1 MRSRLPGSIYLL
13 SVGIFL
19 MVCCELQVLGMTQQ
33 LTRDLDISVAKVG
46 YLVSAFA
53 AAMAIGG
60 PILTLLFNK
69 LPPKTFVIR
78 LYGVFVFGEIMG
90 ALTHQY
96 WVLML
101 SRLITGAV
109 AGAFFGVAIS
119 MCQQLTDKTRQLDAV
134 ALVLSGIMLGTII
147 GLPMAKI
154 ISESFVWPMSFYI
167 LALLAVIFAILSALK
182 LPNIQ
187 PEQPRAMQQEIA
199 ALKNAKL
206 WWLYATSFFV
216 ISAAY
221 APFSYIVPM
230 LSEHSSMSQ
239 HSITLLLL
247 VYGIA
252 MLVGNQIVAK
262 LATNHAKGVIITGLS
277 LVSAALGVFYLLG
290 HNPYIASAATLAIGF
305 CGVSL
310 NPALVA
316 RIMQLPQG
324 QRTFTHTV
332 HSSLI
337 TMGIMFGSFIAALGL
352 DLGFSVVSPLLVG
365 LGFAFVAMLIV
376 LCTPPLQV
384 ENVHID
390 APSEIGTCPNNQ
402 CSFGD
407 AGERYT
413 SV

>member
-1 MRSRLPGSIYLL
+1 MKSRLPSSIYLL

-33 LTRDLDISVAKVG
+33 LTYDLSISVAKVG
-46 YLVSAFA
+46 YLVSGFA

-60 PILTLLFNK
+60 PVLTLMFNR

-78 LYGVFVFGEIMG
+78 LYCVFVLGELLG

-96 WVLML
+96 WLLML

-119 MCQQLTDKTRQLDAV
+119 MCQQLTDKSRQLDAV

-147 GLPMAKI
+147 GLPMAKVM
-154 ISESFVWPMSFYI
+154 SEAFAWSVSFYL
-167 LALLAVIFAILSALK
+167 LALLALLCALLTAIR
-182 LPNIQ
+182 LPNIR
-187 PEQPRAMQQEIA
+187 PELSLALSAELL
-199 ALKNAKL
+199 ALKSAKL
-206 WWLYATSFFV
+206 GWLYATSFFV

-230 LSEHSSMSQ
+230 LSEHALLSQ
-239 HSITLLLL
+239 NSTTLLLL
-247 VYGIA
+247 AYGFA

-262 LATNHAKGVIITGLS
+262 LAVHHAKMVILVGLV
-277 LVSAALGVFYLLG
+277 LVGAALSVFYLLG
-290 HNPYIASAATLAIGF
+290 HNPFIAGAATLVIGL

-332 HSSLI
+332 HSSVI
-337 TMGIMFGSFIAALGL
+337 TLGIMFGSFIAALGL
-352 DLGFSVVSPLLVG
+352 DFGFSLISPLLVG
-365 LGFAFVAMLIV
+365 LGFAFIAMLIV
-376 LCTPPLQV
+376 LFTPPLL
-384 ENVHID
+384 
-390 APSEIGTCPNNQ
+390 ATSTLSTKGT
-402 CSFGD
+402 
-407 AGERYT
+407 
-413 SV
+413 

>member
-1 MRSRLPGSIYLL
+1 MKSRLPSSIYLL

-33 LTRDLDISVAKVG
+33 LTYDLSISVAKVG
-46 YLVSAFA
+46 YLVSGFA

-60 PILTLLFNK
+60 PVLTLMFNR

-78 LYGVFVFGEIMG
+78 LYCVFVLGELLG

-96 WVLML
+96 WLLML

-119 MCQQLTDKTRQLDAV
+119 MCQQLTDKSRQLDAV

-147 GLPMAKI
+147 GLPMAKVM
-154 ISESFVWPMSFYI
+154 SEAFAWSVSFYL
-167 LALLAVIFAILSALK
+167 LALLALLCALLTAIR
-182 LPNIQ
+182 LPNIR
-187 PEQPRAMQQEIA
+187 PESSLALSAELL
-199 ALKNAKL
+199 ALKSAKL
-206 WWLYATSFFV
+206 GWLYATSFFV

-230 LSEHSSMSQ
+230 LSEHALLSQ
-239 HSITLLLL
+239 NAITLLLL
-247 VYGIA
+247 AYGFA

-262 LATNHAKGVIITGLS
+262 LAVHHAKMVILVGLV
-277 LVSAALGVFYLLG
+277 LVGAALSVFYLLG
-290 HNPYIASAATLAIGF
+290 HNPFIAGAATLVIGL

-332 HSSLI
+332 HSSVI
-337 TMGIMFGSFIAALGL
+337 TLGIMFGSFIAALGL
-352 DLGFSVVSPLLVG
+352 DFGFSLISPLLVG
-365 LGFAFVAMLIV
+365 LGFAFIAMLIV
-376 LCTPPLQV
+376 LFTPPLL
-384 ENVHID
+384 
-390 APSEIGTCPNNQ
+390 ATSTLSTKGT
-402 CSFGD
+402 
-407 AGERYT
+407 
-413 SV
+413 

>member
-1 MRSRLPGSIYLL
+1 MKSRLPSSIYLL

-33 LTRDLDISVAKVG
+33 LTYDLSISVAKVG
-46 YLVSAFA
+46 YLVSGFA

-60 PILTLLFNK
+60 PVLTLMFNR

-78 LYGVFVFGEIMG
+78 LYCVFVLGELLG

-96 WVLML
+96 WLLML

-119 MCQQLTDKTRQLDAV
+119 MCQQLTDKSRQLDAV

-147 GLPMAKI
+147 GLPMAKVM
-154 ISESFVWPMSFYI
+154 SEAFSWSVSFYL
-167 LALLAVIFAILSALK
+167 LALLALLCALLTAIR
-182 LPNIQ
+182 LPNIR
-187 PEQPRAMQQEIA
+187 PESSLALSAELL
-199 ALKNAKL
+199 ALKSAKL
-206 WWLYATSFFV
+206 GWLYATSFFV

-230 LSEHSSMSQ
+230 LSEHALLSQ
-239 HSITLLLL
+239 NAITLLLL
-247 VYGIA
+247 AYGFA

-262 LATNHAKGVIITGLS
+262 LAVHHAKMVILVGLV
-277 LVSAALGVFYLLG
+277 LVGAALSVFYLLG
-290 HNPYIASAATLAIGF
+290 HNPFIAGAATLVIGL

-332 HSSLI
+332 HSSVI
-337 TMGIMFGSFIAALGL
+337 TLGIMFGSFIAALGL
-352 DLGFSVVSPLLVG
+352 DFGFSLISPLLVG
-365 LGFAFVAMLIV
+365 LGFAFIAMLIV
-376 LCTPPLQV
+376 LFTPPLL
-384 ENVHID
+384 
-390 APSEIGTCPNNQ
+390 ATSTLSTKGT
-402 CSFGD
+402 
-407 AGERYT
+407 
-413 SV
+413 

>member
-1 MRSRLPGSIYLL
+1 MKARLPSSIYLL

-33 LTRDLDISVAKVG
+33 LTRDLGISVAKVG
-46 YLVSAFA
+46 YLVSGFA

-60 PILTLLFNK
+60 PVLTLIFNR

-78 LYGVFVFGEIMG
+78 LYCVFVLGEILG

-96 WVLML
+96 WLLML

-119 MCQQLTDKTRQLDAV
+119 MCQQLVDKSRQLDAV

-147 GLPMAKI
+147 GLPVAKVM
-154 ISESFVWPMSFYI
+154 SEAFTWSMSFYL
-167 LALLAVIFAILSALK
+167 LALLALFCALLTALR

-187 PEQPRAMQQEIA
+187 PEASLAVRSEIL

-206 WWLYATSFFV
+206 VWLYATSFFV

-230 LSEHSSMSQ
+230 LSEHASLSQ
-239 HSITLLLL
+239 HAITLLLL
-247 VYGIA
+247 AYGVA

-262 LATNHAKGVIITGLS
+262 LAVHHAKTVLISGLF
-277 LVSAALGVFYLLG
+277 LVGGALTVFYLFG
-290 HNPYIASAATLAIGF
+290 HNSYIAGAATLVIGL

-332 HSSLI
+332 HSSVI
-337 TMGIMFGSFIAALGL
+337 TLGIMFGSFIAALGL
-352 DLGFSVVSPLLVG
+352 DFGFSLISPLLVG
-365 LGFAFVAMLIV
+365 LGFALIAMLIV
-376 LCTPPLQV
+376 LLTPPLLATSLA
-384 ENVHID
+384 VHN
-390 APSEIGTCPNNQ
+390 PSAIEWK
-402 CSFGD
+402 
-407 AGERYT
+407 
-413 SV
+413 

>member
-1 MRSRLPGSIYLL
+1 MKSRLPSSIYLL

-33 LTRDLDISVAKVG
+33 LTYDLSISVAKVG
-46 YLVSAFA
+46 YLVSGFA

-60 PILTLLFNK
+60 PVLTLMFNR

-78 LYGVFVFGEIMG
+78 LYCVFVLGELLG

-96 WVLML
+96 WLLML

-119 MCQQLTDKTRQLDAV
+119 MCQQLTDKSRQLDAV

-147 GLPMAKI
+147 GLPMAKVM
-154 ISESFVWPMSFYI
+154 SEAFAWSVSFYL
-167 LALLAVIFAILSALK
+167 LALLALLCALLTAIR
-182 LPNIQ
+182 LPNIR
-187 PEQPRAMQQEIA
+187 PESSLALSGELL
-199 ALKNAKL
+199 ALKSAKL
-206 WWLYATSFFV
+206 GWLYATSFFV

-230 LSEHSSMSQ
+230 LSEHALLSQ
-239 HSITLLLL
+239 NAITLLLL
-247 VYGIA
+247 AYGFA

-262 LATNHAKGVIITGLS
+262 LAVHHAKMVILVGLV
-277 LVSAALGVFYLLG
+277 LVGAALSVFYLLG
-290 HNPYIASAATLAIGF
+290 HNPFIAGAATLVIGL

-332 HSSLI
+332 HSSVI
-337 TMGIMFGSFIAALGL
+337 TLGIMFGSFIAALGL
-352 DLGFSVVSPLLVG
+352 DFGFSLISPLLVG
-365 LGFAFVAMLIV
+365 LGFAFIAMLIV
-376 LCTPPLQV
+376 LFTPPLL
-384 ENVHID
+384 
-390 APSEIGTCPNNQ
+390 ATSTLSTKGT
-402 CSFGD
+402 
-407 AGERYT
+407 
-413 SV
+413 

>member
-1 MRSRLPGSIYLL
+1 MTMKSRLPSSIYLL

-33 LTRDLDISVAKVG
+33 LTYDLSISVAKVG
-46 YLVSAFA
+46 YLVSGFA
-53 AAMAIGG
+53 AAMAMGG
-60 PILTLLFNK
+60 PVLTLMFNR

-78 LYGVFVFGEIMG
+78 LYCVFVLGELMG

-96 WVLML
+96 WLLML

-119 MCQQLTDKTRQLDAV
+119 MCQQLTDKSRQLDAV

-147 GLPMAKI
+147 GLPMAKVM
-154 ISESFVWPMSFYI
+154 SEAFAWSVSFYL
-167 LALLAVIFAILSALK
+167 LALLALLCALLTASR
-182 LPNIQ
+182 LPNIR
-187 PEQPRAMQQEIA
+187 PESSLALSAELL
-199 ALKNAKL
+199 ALKSAKL
-206 WWLYATSFFV
+206 GWLYATSFFV

-230 LSEHSSMSQ
+230 LSEHALLSQ
-239 HSITLLLL
+239 NAITLLLL
-247 VYGIA
+247 AYGFA

-262 LATNHAKGVIITGLS
+262 LAVHHAKMVILVGLV
-277 LVSAALGVFYLLG
+277 LVGAALSVFYLLG
-290 HNPYIASAATLAIGF
+290 HNPFIAGAATLVIGL

-332 HSSLI
+332 HSSVI
-337 TMGIMFGSFIAALGL
+337 TLGIMFGSFIAALGL
-352 DLGFSVVSPLLVG
+352 DFGFSLISPLLVG
-365 LGFAFVAMLIV
+365 LGFAFIAMLIV
-376 LCTPPLQV
+376 LFTPPLL
-384 ENVHID
+384 
-390 APSEIGTCPNNQ
+390 ATSTLSTKGT
-402 CSFGD
+402 
-407 AGERYT
+407 
-413 SV
+413 

>member
-1 MRSRLPGSIYLL
+1 MKSRLPSSIYLL

-33 LTRDLDISVAKVG
+33 LTYDLSISVAKVG
-46 YLVSAFA
+46 YLVSGFA

-60 PILTLLFNK
+60 PVLTLMFNR

-78 LYGVFVFGEIMG
+78 LYCVFVLGELLG

-96 WVLML
+96 WLLML

-119 MCQQLTDKTRQLDAV
+119 MCQQLTDKSRQLDAV

-147 GLPMAKI
+147 GLPMAKVM
-154 ISESFVWPMSFYI
+154 SEAFSWSVSFYL
-167 LALLAVIFAILSALK
+167 LALLALLCALLTAIR
-182 LPNIQ
+182 LPNIR
-187 PEQPRAMQQEIA
+187 PESSLALSAELL
-199 ALKNAKL
+199 ALKSAKL
-206 WWLYATSFFV
+206 GWLYATSFFV

-230 LSEHSSMSQ
+230 LSEHALFSQ
-239 HSITLLLL
+239 NAITLLLL
-247 VYGIA
+247 AYGFA

-262 LATNHAKGVIITGLS
+262 LAVHHAKMVILVGLV
-277 LVSAALGVFYLLG
+277 LVGAALSVFYLLG
-290 HNPYIASAATLAIGF
+290 HNPFIAGAATLVIGL

-316 RIMQLPQG
+316 RIMPLPQG

-332 HSSLI
+332 HSSVI
-337 TMGIMFGSFIAALGL
+337 TLGIMFGSFIAALGL
-352 DLGFSVVSPLLVG
+352 DFGFSLISPLLVG
-365 LGFAFVAMLIV
+365 LGFAFIAMLIV
-376 LCTPPLQV
+376 LFTPPLL
-384 ENVHID
+384 
-390 APSEIGTCPNNQ
+390 ATSTLSTKGT
-402 CSFGD
+402 
-407 AGERYT
+407 
-413 SV
+413 

>member
-1 MRSRLPGSIYLL
+1 MKSRLPSSIYLL

-33 LTRDLDISVAKVG
+33 LTYDLSISVAKVG
-46 YLVSAFA
+46 YLVSGFA

-60 PILTLLFNK
+60 PVLTLMFNR

-78 LYGVFVFGEIMG
+78 LYCVFVLGELLG

-96 WVLML
+96 WLLML

-119 MCQQLTDKTRQLDAV
+119 MCQQLTDKSRQLDAV

-147 GLPMAKI
+147 GLPIAKVV
-154 ISESFVWPMSFYI
+154 SEAFAWSVSFYL
-167 LALLAVIFAILSALK
+167 LALLALLCALLTAIR
-182 LPNIQ
+182 LPNIR
-187 PEQPRAMQQEIA
+187 PESSLALSGELL
-199 ALKNAKL
+199 ALKSAKL
-206 WWLYATSFFV
+206 GWLYATSFFV

-230 LSEHSSMSQ
+230 LSEHALLSQ
-239 HSITLLLL
+239 NAITLLLL
-247 VYGIA
+247 AYGFA

-262 LATNHAKGVIITGLS
+262 LAVHHAKMVILVGLV
-277 LVSAALGVFYLLG
+277 LVGAALSVFYLLG
-290 HNPYIASAATLAIGF
+290 HDPFIAGATTLVIGL

-332 HSSLI
+332 HSSVI
-337 TMGIMFGSFIAALGL
+337 TLGIMFGSFIAALGL
-352 DLGFSVVSPLLVG
+352 DFGFSLISPLLVG
-365 LGFAFVAMLIV
+365 LGFAFIAMLIV
-376 LCTPPLQV
+376 LFTPPLL
-384 ENVHID
+384 
-390 APSEIGTCPNNQ
+390 ATSTLSTKGT
-402 CSFGD
+402 
-407 AGERYT
+407 
-413 SV
+413 

>member
-1 MRSRLPGSIYLL
+1 MKSRLPSSIYLL

-33 LTRDLDISVAKVG
+33 LTYDLSISVAKVG
-46 YLVSAFA
+46 YLVSGFA

-60 PILTLLFNK
+60 PVLTLMFNR

-78 LYGVFVFGEIMG
+78 LYCVFVLGELLG

-96 WVLML
+96 WLLML

-119 MCQQLTDKTRQLDAV
+119 MCQQLTDKSRQLDAV

-147 GLPMAKI
+147 GLPMAKVM
-154 ISESFVWPMSFYI
+154 SEAFSWSVSFYL
-167 LALLAVIFAILSALK
+167 LALLALLCALLTAIR
-182 LPNIQ
+182 LPNIR
-187 PEQPRAMQQEIA
+187 PESSLALSAELL
-199 ALKNAKL
+199 ALKSAKL
-206 WWLYATSFFV
+206 GWLYATSFFV

-230 LSEHSSMSQ
+230 LSEHALLSQ
-239 HSITLLLL
+239 NAITLLLL
-247 VYGIA
+247 AYGFA

-262 LATNHAKGVIITGLS
+262 LAVHHAKMVILVGLV
-277 LVSAALGVFYLLG
+277 LVGAALSVFYLLG
-290 HNPYIASAATLAIGF
+290 HNPFIAGAATLVIGL

-332 HSSLI
+332 HSSVI
-337 TMGIMFGSFIAALGL
+337 TLGIMFGSFIAALGL
-352 DLGFSVVSPLLVG
+352 DFGFSLISPLLVG
-365 LGFAFVAMLIV
+365 LSFAFIAMLIV
-376 LCTPPLQV
+376 LFTPPLL
-384 ENVHID
+384 
-390 APSEIGTCPNNQ
+390 ATSTLSTKGT
-402 CSFGD
+402 
-407 AGERYT
+407 
-413 SV
+413 

>member
-1 MRSRLPGSIYLL
+1 MKSRLPSSIYLL

-33 LTRDLDISVAKVG
+33 LTYDLSISVAKVG
-46 YLVSAFA
+46 YLVSGFA
-53 AAMAIGG
+53 AAMAMGG
-60 PILTLLFNK
+60 PVLTLMFNR

-78 LYGVFVFGEIMG
+78 LYCVFVLGELMG

-96 WVLML
+96 WLLML

-119 MCQQLTDKTRQLDAV
+119 MCQQLTDKSRQLDAV

-147 GLPMAKI
+147 GLPMAKVM
-154 ISESFVWPMSFYI
+154 SEAFAWSVSFYL
-167 LALLAVIFAILSALK
+167 LALLALLCALLTASR
-182 LPNIQ
+182 LPNIR
-187 PEQPRAMQQEIA
+187 PESSLALSAELL
-199 ALKNAKL
+199 ALKSAKL
-206 WWLYATSFFV
+206 GWLYATSFFV

-230 LSEHSSMSQ
+230 LSEHALLSQ
-239 HSITLLLL
+239 NAITLLLL
-247 VYGIA
+247 AYGFA

-262 LATNHAKGVIITGLS
+262 LAVHHAKMVILVGLV
-277 LVSAALGVFYLLG
+277 LVGAALSVFYLLG
-290 HNPYIASAATLAIGF
+290 HNPFIAGAATLVIGL

-332 HSSLI
+332 HSSVI
-337 TMGIMFGSFIAALGL
+337 TLGIMFGSFIAALGL
-352 DLGFSVVSPLLVG
+352 DFGFSLISPLLVG
-365 LGFAFVAMLIV
+365 LGFAFIAMLIV
-376 LCTPPLQV
+376 LFTPPLL
-384 ENVHID
+384 
-390 APSEIGTCPNNQ
+390 ATSTLSTKGT
-402 CSFGD
+402 
-407 AGERYT
+407 
-413 SV
+413 